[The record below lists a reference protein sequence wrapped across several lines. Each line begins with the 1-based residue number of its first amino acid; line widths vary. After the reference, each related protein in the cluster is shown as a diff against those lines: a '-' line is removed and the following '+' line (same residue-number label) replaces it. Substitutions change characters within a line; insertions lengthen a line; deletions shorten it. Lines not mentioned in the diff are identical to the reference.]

1 MREIEYREAIREAI
15 IEEMDRDRKVFLIGE
30 DIGIY
35 GGAFKAYKG
44 LLDKYG
50 PDRVINTPISEA
62 AIIGAGIGA
71 ALTGYRP
78 IVEIMFIDF
87 ATLAMD
93 QIANQAAK
101 IHFMSGGSLNVPLV
115 IRTQGGVGK
124 GLATQ
129 HSQSLEAWFYH
140 IPGLKVV
147 MPSTSYDVK
156 GLLKTAVRDNSP
168 VMFIEHKM
176 IYPVKSP
183 VPEEEYTIPFGKA
196 DIKRKGEDITIFAYS
211 NMVLR
216 SLEAAEELEKDRIS
230 CEIIDPRTLV
240 PLDIDTVVNSVKKT
254 GRLIIASEACR
265 RDSVASDI
273 SARITERAFDY
284 LSAPVKIVAGLDT
297 PIPYNS
303 TLEQASI
310 PQKAD
315 IIKAVKE
322 LLQKSPRQR

>member
-183 VPEEEYTIPFGKA
+183 VPDEEYTIPFGKA

-254 GRLIIASEACR
+254 GRLIIVSEACR
-265 RDSVASDI
+265 RGSVASDI

-284 LSAPVKIVAGLDT
+284 LHAPVKIVAGLDT

-322 LLQKSPRQR
+322 LL

>member
-147 MPSTSYDVK
+147 MPATSYDVK

-168 VMFIEHKM
+168 VIFIEHKM
-176 IYPVKSP
+176 VYPVKGA

-196 DIKRKGEDITIFAYS
+196 DIKRKGEDVTIFAYS
-211 NMVLR
+211 NMVIK
-216 SLEAAEELEKDRIS
+216 SLEAAEELEREGIS
-230 CEIIDPRTLV
+230 CEVVDPRTLV
-240 PLDIDTVVNSVKKT
+240 PLDIDEVINSVKKT
-254 GRLIIASEACR
+254 GRLIIVSEACR
-265 RDSVASDI
+265 RGSVASDI

>member
-168 VMFIEHKM
+168 VIFIEHKM

-183 VPEEEYTIPFGKA
+183 VPDEEYTIPFGKA

-216 SLEAAEELEKDRIS
+216 SLEAAEELEREGIS
-230 CEIIDPRTLV
+230 CEVIDPRTLV

-254 GRLIIASEACR
+254 GRLIIVSEACR
-265 RDSVASDI
+265 RGSVASDI

-322 LLQKSPRQR
+322 LL

>member
-1 MREIEYREAIREAI
+1 MKEIQYREAIREAI

-30 DIGIY
+30 DIGVY

-50 PDRVINTPISEA
+50 PDRVISTPISEA

-176 IYPVKSP
+176 IYPVKGA

-196 DIKRKGEDITIFAYS
+196 DIKRKGEDVTIFAYS

-254 GRLIIASEACR
+254 GRLIIVSEACR
-265 RDSVASDI
+265 RGSVASDI

-284 LSAPVKIVAGLDT
+284 LKAPVKIVAGLNT

-310 PQKAD
+310 PQKTD

-322 LLQKSPRQR
+322 LLQKSTRQR